1 MIQGGDTNGDGKST
15 VAENGDWGSINVL
28 ASRGANNATILNYTD
43 IRYGGYNQTGY
54 MLGGN
59 GTLVVN
65 NSIIKGSSEDGI
77 KVTGELSLNS
87 SKIID
92 NDKIGVH
99 AKSDNNFDVKLNN
112 NKFENNKEFAGFIT
126 FGSSSDKFSG
136 ANNTGAELVIC
147 DFYRVIGDKLSTKG
161 KIKSKKVFSLKE
173 YGDYMM
179 KNPADYYYGVLWNK
193 LYRKAI
199 IDKYKIK
206 MIQEVSWCED
216 FLFNLEYVKN
226 CNIFYAIQ
234 VPVYYYVKTENSL
247 SNGNLNPQRIAH
259 MKYQTF
265 IEYNNFFQQIFT
277 DEEYQATKRKIYRYL
292 VDSASDGGNSLLHS
306 QQLGQEITA
315 LSTYVLESDSDFIKY
330 YRYIKLYSSF
340 FTPLTHKYNLS
351 NTELLILDL
360 LDNDIGINRDDLHN
374 ILGLSRQQLAIELQ
388 LLQIKGY
395 IVYNGYEQDKT
406 TYDIT
411 FTAQSAELIK
421 SIRKIKRN
429 YQEIITSDL
438 SKEELQQYQ
447 QIKNKI
453 DNSIKQRLANIA
465 MLSNK

>member
-1 MIQGGDTNGDGKST
+1 MIADKVSIIVPIYNCF
-15 VAENGDWGSINVL
+15 GSLERCIN
-28 ASRGANNATILNYTD
+28 SIT
-43 IRYGGYNQTGY
+43 NQTY
-54 MLGGN
+54 QN
-59 GTLVVN
+59 IE
-65 NSIIKGSSEDGI
+65 IIAVDDGSSDGSEQLIDLIAQNDERI
-77 KVTGELSLNS
+77 KVFHNQ
-87 SKIID
+87 
-92 NDKIGVH
+92 NQGVS
-99 AKSDNNFDVKLNN
+99 ATRNFALEKASGKYIQFVDSDDFLPPYSTETMV
-112 NKFENNKEFAGFIT
+112 T
-126 FGSSSDKFSG
+126 G

-199 IDKYKIK
+199 IDKFKIK

-395 IVYNGYEQDKT
+395 IVYNGYQQDKT

-438 SKEELQQYQ
+438 SKEELLQYQ
-447 QIKNKI
+447 QIKSKI

>member
-1 MIQGGDTNGDGKST
+1 
-15 VAENGDWGSINVL
+15 
-28 ASRGANNATILNYTD
+28 
-43 IRYGGYNQTGY
+43 
-54 MLGGN
+54 
-59 GTLVVN
+59 
-65 NSIIKGSSEDGI
+65 
-77 KVTGELSLNS
+77 
-87 SKIID
+87 
-92 NDKIGVH
+92 
-99 AKSDNNFDVKLNN
+99 
-112 NKFENNKEFAGFIT
+112 
-126 FGSSSDKFSG
+126 
-136 ANNTGAELVIC
+136 
-147 DFYRVIGDKLSTKG
+147 
-161 KIKSKKVFSLKE
+161 
-173 YGDYMM
+173 MM